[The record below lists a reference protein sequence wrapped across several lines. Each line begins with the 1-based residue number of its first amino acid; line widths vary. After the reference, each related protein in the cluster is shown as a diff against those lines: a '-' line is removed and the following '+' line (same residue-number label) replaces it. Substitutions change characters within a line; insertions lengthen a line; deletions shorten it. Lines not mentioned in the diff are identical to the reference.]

1 MGTGILYVD
10 DHEVF
15 HECVR
20 HMFSLRVDMSI
31 LAIASNGQSA
41 VRLAGELRPDVVV
54 MDVRLPGLN
63 GIEATRKI
71 LENYPKIK
79 VIGLSGYT
87 DRQTVL
93 AMIKAGASGYVV
105 KEAAF
110 GELIQA
116 IEAVVAGKMYL
127 SPGITS
133 VMIEELIAPAQS
145 EGSAAGSILSP
156 REREVLRLVAEGLSS
171 KEIADRL
178 CVSPKTIETHRARI
192 MKKLGLRNFVDL
204 VKYAVREGLTSL

>member
-20 HMFSLRVDMSI
+20 HMFSLREDMSI

-71 LENYPKIK
+71 LENHPQAR

-93 AMIKAGASGYVV
+93 SMIKAGARGYVV

-110 GELIQA
+110 SELIQA
-116 IEAVVAGKMYL
+116 IEAVVGGKMYL

-133 VMIEELIAPAQS
+133 VMVEELIAPSQH
-145 EGSAAGSILSP
+145 EESAGGVVLSP

-192 MKKLGLRNFVDL
+192 MKKLGLKSFADL

>member
-15 HECVR
+15 HDCVR
-20 HMFSLRVDMSI
+20 HMFSHREDMNI

-41 VRLAGELRPDVVV
+41 VRLAEELHPDVVV

-71 LENYPKIK
+71 LEETPQVRI
-79 VIGLSGYT
+79 VGLSGYT
-87 DRQTVL
+87 DRQTVIS
-93 AMIKAGASGYVV
+93 MIKAGARGYVV

-116 IEAVVAGKMYL
+116 IEAVVDGKMYL
-127 SPGITS
+127 SPRITS
-133 VMIEELIAPAQS
+133 VMIDELIAPPS
-145 EGSAAGSILSP
+145 GKENSGGSILSM
-156 REREVLRLVAEGLSS
+156 REQEVLRFVAEGLSS

-192 MKKLGLRNFVDL
+192 MKKLGLTNVAAL

>member
-20 HMFSLRVDMSI
+20 HMFSLRMDMNI

-41 VRLAGELRPDVVV
+41 VRLAGELQPDVVV
-54 MDVRLPGLN
+54 MDIRLPGLN
-63 GIEATRKI
+63 GIEATRQI
-71 LENYPKIK
+71 LENQPRAK

-93 AMIKAGASGYVV
+93 SMIKAGARGYVV

-133 VMIEELIAPAQS
+133 VMLEELIAPTPL
-145 EGSAAGSILSP
+145 EDPVAGSVLSP
-156 REREVLRLVAEGLSS
+156 REREVLRLVTEGLSS

-192 MKKLGLRNFVDL
+192 MKKLGLKNFADL

>member
-20 HMFSLRVDMSI
+20 HMFSLREDMNI
-31 LAIASNGQSA
+31 LAIANNGQSA
-41 VRLAGELRPDVVV
+41 VRLAKELRPDVVV
-54 MDVRLPGLN
+54 MDIRLPGLN

-71 LENYPKIK
+71 IKEHPK
-79 VIGLSGYT
+79 VRVLGLSGYT

-93 AMIKAGASGYVV
+93 AMIKAGARGYVV

-116 IEAVVAGKMYL
+116 IEALIAGKMYL

-133 VMIEELIAPAQS
+133 VMFEELIAPMHGEGGNQLLS
-145 EGSAAGSILSP
+145 E
-156 REREVLRLVAEGLSS
+156 REQEVLRLAAEGLSS
-171 KEIADRL
+171 KEIAHRL
-178 CVSPKTIETHRARI
+178 CISPKTIETHRARI
-192 MKKLGLRNFVDL
+192 MKKLGINTFADL

>member
-20 HMFSLRVDMSI
+20 HMFSLREDMNI
-31 LAIASNGQSA
+31 LAIAGNGQSA
-41 VRLAGELRPDVVV
+41 VRLAKELRPEVVV
-54 MDVRLPGLN
+54 MDIRLPGLN

-71 LENYPKIK
+71 LKEHPK
-79 VIGLSGYT
+79 VRVLGLSGYT

-93 AMIKAGASGYVV
+93 AMIKAGARGYVV

-110 GELIQA
+110 SELIQA
-116 IEAVVAGKMYL
+116 IEALMAGKMYL

-133 VMIEELIAPAQS
+133 VMFEELIAPMHGAGGNQLLS
-145 EGSAAGSILSP
+145 E
-156 REREVLRLVAEGLSS
+156 REQEVLRLAAEGLSS
-171 KEIADRL
+171 KEIAHRL
-178 CVSPKTIETHRARI
+178 CISPKTIETHRARI
-192 MKKLGLRNFVDL
+192 MKKLGINTFADL